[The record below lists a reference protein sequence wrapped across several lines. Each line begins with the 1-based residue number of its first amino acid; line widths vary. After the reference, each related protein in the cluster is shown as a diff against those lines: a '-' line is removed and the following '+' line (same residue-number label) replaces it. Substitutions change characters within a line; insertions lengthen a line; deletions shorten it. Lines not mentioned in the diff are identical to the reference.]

1 MNKFYKVDFACATK
15 DVGKVFQQI
24 QDFDFNENYDEHA
37 RGLINDADFS
47 RYIDYKINFP
57 YFVLHQAAKLSDW

>member
-1 MNKFYKVDFACATK
+1 MKKFYKAEDAVATK
-15 DVGKVFQQI
+15 DVGRVYHQV
-24 QDFDFNENYDEHA
+24 QDFIFNENYDEHA